1 MKLLF
6 FCQCFDMTSGWKMK
20 ESINGYLCSKLVK
33 ATILELLLIYV
44 SKPVYY
50 FDEDIS
56 YVKDIFM

>member
-1 MKLLF
+1 
-6 FCQCFDMTSGWKMK
+6 MTSGWKMK
-20 ESINGYLCSKLVK
+20 ESNNGYLCSKLVK